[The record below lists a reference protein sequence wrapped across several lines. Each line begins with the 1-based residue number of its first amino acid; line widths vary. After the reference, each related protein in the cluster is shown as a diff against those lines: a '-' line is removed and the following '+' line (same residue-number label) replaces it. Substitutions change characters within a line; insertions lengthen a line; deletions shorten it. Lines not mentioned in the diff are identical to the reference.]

1 MPPIAIGP
9 ACPVSCAKPVAGNPR
24 PAAAA
29 LDRAPRDDALR
40 AASTDRSASA
50 VAHRASLD
58 PGPPPVDAE
67 RVAHIRKAIETG
79 TYPLVPAAVA
89 DAFIAA
95 GYMLRNP
102 R

>member
-9 ACPVSCAKPVAGNPR
+9 AGSVSSIKPVAGS
-24 PAAAA
+24 
-29 LDRAPRDDALR
+29 APSVAERRKDDEVR
-40 AASTDRSASA
+40 GASSDRSASA
-50 VAHRASLD
+50 AAHRDLLD
-58 PGPPPVDAE
+58 AGPPPVDAE
-67 RVAHIRKAIETG
+67 RVAHIRKAIESG

>member
-9 ACPVSCAKPVAGNPR
+9 AGPVSSIKPVAGS
-24 PAAAA
+24 
-29 LDRAPRDDALR
+29 APSVAERRTDDEVR
-40 AASTDRSASA
+40 AASSDRSASA
-50 VAHRASLD
+50 VALRASLD

-67 RVAHIRKAIETG
+67 RVAHIRKAVETG

>member
-9 ACPVSCAKPVAGNPR
+9 ACPVSCAKPVAGSASS
-24 PAAAA
+24 AAERRK
-29 LDRAPRDDALR
+29 DEEVRG
-40 AASTDRSASA
+40 ASTDRSASA

>member
-9 ACPVSCAKPVAGNPR
+9 ACPVTCTKPVAGS
-24 PAAAA
+24 AASLPERRKA
-29 LDRAPRDDALR
+29 DELR
-40 AASTDRSASA
+40 AAASDRSATA
-50 VAHRASLD
+50 VARRELLD
-58 PGPPPVDAE
+58 PGPAPVDAE
-67 RVAHIRKAIETG
+67 RVASIREAIENG

-95 GYMLRNP
+95 GYMLRAG

>member
-9 ACPVSCAKPVAGNPR
+9 ACPVGCAKPVAGG
-24 PAAAA
+24 AANAA
-29 LDRAPRDDALR
+29 ERRNNDELR
-40 AASTDRSASA
+40 AATTDRSASA
-50 VAHRASLD
+50 VAHRDVLD
-58 PGPPPVDAE
+58 AGPEPVDAE
-67 RVAHIRKAIETG
+67 RVADIRKAIERG

-95 GYMLRNP
+95 GYMLRSP